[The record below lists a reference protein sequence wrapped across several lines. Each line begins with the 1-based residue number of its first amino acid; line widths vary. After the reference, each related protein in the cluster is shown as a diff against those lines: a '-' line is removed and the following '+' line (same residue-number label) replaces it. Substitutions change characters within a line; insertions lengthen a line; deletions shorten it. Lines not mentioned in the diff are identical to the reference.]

1 VVLVWVGGGWLGGGV
16 GVGGG
21 GGGGAYFRYFMVFF
35 SKICDFDFCRF
46 IVICLHPSNVLLG
59 FKHPHLF
66 CWDNHGKLLARKCS
80 HFTIVRHAT
89 DCYFD
94 CYLVSDSEL

>member
-1 VVLVWVGGGWLGGGV
+1 MLALQNFGHLLEP
-16 GVGGG
+16 
-21 GGGGAYFRYFMVFF
+21 FF
-35 SKICDFDFCRF
+35 SKICDLDFCRF

-66 CWDNHGKLLARKCS
+66 CWDNRGKLPVRKCS
-80 HFTIVRHAT
+80 HFAIVRHAT

>member
-1 VVLVWVGGGWLGGGV
+1 
-16 GVGGG
+16 
-21 GGGGAYFRYFMVFF
+21 MVALQNFGRLLRLFF
-35 SKICDFDFCRF
+35 SKICDLDFCRF

-66 CWDNHGKLLARKCS
+66 CWDNYGKLLARKCS
-80 HFTIVRHAT
+80 HFTIVRHET